1 MTIAFQS
8 LDVNEMLMLIKQG
21 LTLMNVLDEQFI
33 EDVDVSVPHNL
44 LPEIN

>member
-33 EDVDVSVPHNL
+33 EDADVSVSINFP
-44 LPEIN
+44 PEIN